1 MAEKSK
7 IELIRDFIQTCPYLK
22 NGKVNVDY
30 IKDKAQSYSI
40 DETASTTILAR
51 FADGGTRNQIL
62 FDFSIQ
68 ANFSVLENIKNSK
81 FCDDFTNWIKEQE
94 KIKFEDINFNNGK
107 VIHNKEKNRI
117 QFLFNNIPDEEYRKI
132 LKQHGFHWS
141 RMEKAWQREFNLNC
155 IKATNIVLEEFN
167 EMQKEGEEF
176 E

>member
-94 KIKFEDINFNNGK
+94 KIGNLPQIDGICWIRCTGRGTILQTTETTAIYVIPMQVVYEEDF
-107 VIHNKEKNRI
+107 
-117 QFLFNNIPDEEYRKI
+117 
-132 LKQHGFHWS
+132 
-141 RMEKAWQREFNLNC
+141 
-155 IKATNIVLEEFN
+155 
-167 EMQKEGEEF
+167 
-176 E
+176 